1 MCIYHC
7 PSPHGNLLTSRGQTP
22 AGGGWW
28 GEHTDYWTSRQA
40 GTGASGHLAPA
51 CLHLH
56 TRLAKG
62 EARGPGQFRACGHPE
77 QLRKSEA
84 GEPQHERQATEM
96 AAYPRAREVPLRAPG
111 SGEPRVQRE
120 VRTLNHVYSGTNRGP
135 LLHPSPLPLRQKF
148 TRASALNPRN
158 PPESLLRSGGGGRVF
173 HFNLFLSLPSP
184 PTEFLCW
191 CFWFLWGYF
200 FSFLEG
206 VGGRE

>member
-1 MCIYHC
+1 MGI
-7 PSPHGNLLTSRGQTP
+7 LTSRGQTP
-22 AGGGWW
+22 AGGGG
-28 GEHTDYWTSRQA
+28 GEHTDYRASRQA

-62 EARGPGQFRACGHPE
+62 KARGPGQFRACGHPE

-96 AAYPRAREVPLRAPG
+96 AAYPRAREVPPRAPG
-111 SGEPRVQRE
+111 SGEPRVQKE

-148 TRASALNPRN
+148 ARASALNPRN
-158 PPESLLRSGGGGRVF
+158 PPESLLRGVGGVGGSFTSICFCPCPPLQQNSCAGVSGFCGVI
-173 HFNLFLSLPSP
+173 
-184 PTEFLCW
+184 
-191 CFWFLWGYF
+191 F